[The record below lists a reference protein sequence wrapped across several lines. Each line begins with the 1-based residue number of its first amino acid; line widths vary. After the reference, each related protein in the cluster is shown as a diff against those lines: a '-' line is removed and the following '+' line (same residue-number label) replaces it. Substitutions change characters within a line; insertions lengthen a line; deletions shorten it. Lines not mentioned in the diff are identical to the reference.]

1 MRPLEEL
8 YCLTKPKKSRFDGV
22 TSHIPWWHCKH
33 GLIYWQ
39 NQLPY
44 TVLFW
49 NVWSNCV
56 YSVWFI
62 ATLNTVFISQVR
74 LKPSR
79 SSVNTSTFS
88 KVPLSVRVMEPL
100 TPKKNLFP
108 PSQWWNTSD
117 RLSTKTSI
125 VSKHSDFVEVFAAFF
140 SYQLCCSMTKKP
152 HKPSQVI
159 NPKVQKLPRDQSHD
173 CPKRYM
179 LHSWSKQQMLQNLCT
194 ENIIQISWDVQYTL
208 YTLCKMYDMQVH
220 LSFHDCTCKHTDS
233 ACMLHSCFALFSCNV
248 HLW

>member
-1 MRPLEEL
+1 MCATITIQAYSDSVLVSSHTRSTFFVYLFCCCHCHCCHHPHRSCFRNSDETLLIDKTPCCRSSATSRELPPQFHEEMRPLEEL

-100 TPKKNLFP
+100 TPKKKLISTFP
-108 PSQWWNTSD
+108 VV
-117 RLSTKTSI
+117 K
-125 VSKHSDFVEVFAAFF
+125 
-140 SYQLCCSMTKKP
+140 Y
-152 HKPSQVI
+152 
-159 NPKVQKLPRDQSHD
+159 
-173 CPKRYM
+173 
-179 LHSWSKQQMLQNLCT
+179 
-194 ENIIQISWDVQYTL
+194 
-208 YTLCKMYDMQVH
+208 
-220 LSFHDCTCKHTDS
+220 
-233 ACMLHSCFALFSCNV
+233 
-248 HLW
+248 LWQT